1 MRAIRL
7 EQLKS
12 LFTLIRQEIEQLSST
27 GELAPK
33 GAWIVRY
40 QARGR
45 GGTYWYYKWQS
56 HEAIFLTKEGKKS
69 CHKYI
74 GKAGNPAFLKAVEML
89 VRRTK
94 IEGLEQ
100 ALHTLELG
108 LSDLVEEA
116 TRHQKD

>member
-1 MRAIRL
+1 MCGI
-7 EQLKS
+7 
-12 LFTLIRQEIEQLSST
+12 SS
-27 GELAPK
+27 
-33 GAWIVRY
+33 
-40 QARGR
+40 RGR

-56 HEAIFLTKEGKKS
+56 HEAIFITKEGKKS

-74 GKAGNPAFLKAVEML
+74 GKAGSSAYLKAVEML

-108 LSDLVEEA
+108 LSDKRGRSNKTSKGL
-116 TRHQKD
+116 RIC